1 MHLNYIQS
9 ILSIFD
15 LYWSIKIFTLYSK
28 CIKHIF
34 DHIMEYWIEN
44 KRKNCMVHLK
54 IYLLYLSMIK
64 LW

>member
-34 DHIMEYWIEN
+34 DHIMEYWIEI
-44 KRKNCMVHLK
+44 KEK
-54 IYLLYLSMIK
+54 IVWFI
-64 LW
+64 